1 MPTSRSSGRHFTP
14 TLASRTPN
22 AMENRLSELIYD
34 CIEEW
39 SSEAG
44 DDIYGRIV
52 SVTQAGDVASV
63 LLGFDYKPDL
73 PNGWVDIHS
82 LLKLD
87 LTWKTMKQDRHS
99 RESSRMVGSARSDD
113 RVSQEQV
120 EGWPATRPVYALAI
134 PWAIVGSSYGV
145 LRPRVPWCGVS
156 RNGRRSCRRR
166 NGALGEK
173 VCLWGNPEPSA
184 NVRS

>member
-52 SVTQAGDVASV
+52 SVTQAGDVACV

-87 LTWKTMKQDRHS
+87 GTWKTMNKTATHAS
-99 RESSRMVGSARSDD
+99 RAAWSAP
-113 RVSQEQV
+113 
-120 EGWPATRPVYALAI
+120 PAQTTA
-134 PWAIVGSSYGV
+134 
-145 LRPRVPWCGVS
+145 
-156 RNGRRSCRRR
+156 
-166 NGALGEK
+166 
-173 VCLWGNPEPSA
+173 
-184 NVRS
+184 